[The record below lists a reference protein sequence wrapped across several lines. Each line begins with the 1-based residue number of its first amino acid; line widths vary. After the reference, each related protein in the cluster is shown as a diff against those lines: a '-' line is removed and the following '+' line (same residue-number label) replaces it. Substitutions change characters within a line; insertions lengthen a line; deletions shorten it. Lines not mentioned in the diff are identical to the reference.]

1 MTACRS
7 CGTELLDKARFCH
20 GCGSA
25 LAATATRAEYKQ
37 VTVLFAD
44 VVRSMDIAAAV
55 GPERLREIMT
65 ELVDASS
72 VVVQRYGG
80 TVDKFTGDGI
90 MAVFGAPAALEDHA
104 VRACMAALGIQ
115 QEGTRLAATVEDR
128 DGVTLQ
134 LRVGLNSGQVIA
146 GEIGSGALG
155 YTAVGEQVG
164 MAQRME
170 AIAPP
175 GGVMLSASTAR
186 LVEGAARLGE
196 RESVRIK
203 GAEAPVS
210 AHRLLGMAEE
220 PRGAGRAESDLVGR
234 RWEMSA
240 VEGLLERVIDG
251 HGAVLGVVG
260 PPGIGKSRLVREAMT
275 TAAGRG
281 VEVFTAFAESHTS
294 QVPFH
299 LVARLLRATTG
310 VEGLDGP
317 SARARVRESVPD
329 ADPEDVLLFDDLV
342 GIADPDTPSPV
353 IDPDARRRRLT
364 ALLNAALLARETP
377 AVYVVEDAH
386 WIDEVSESL
395 LAEVLAVIPQTPSLL
410 LVTYRPEYRGALSRA
425 AGAQTIAL
433 APLSDSE
440 TTALITA
447 LLGADTSK
455 GAVGQ
460 KIAERAAGNPFFA
473 EEMVRDLAERNVLS
487 GEPGAYLSAVEVG
500 EVSVPITLQAT
511 IAARIDRLDAPAKRT
526 LSAAAGFTLDLLAA
540 LGIDP
545 VVDDLLAA
553 QFIDQV
559 RFTGQ
564 PEYVFHHP
572 LIRTVAYESQLKS
585 DRAELHRRVAAAI
598 ESRDPAASEENAALV
613 AEHLEAAGDVHAAYG
628 WHMRAATW
636 ATNRDIA
643 AAQLSWERARKIAD
657 ELPAEDPQRAA
668 LRIAPRT
675 MLCGIAWRVHMN
687 VAGDRFEELRELCT
701 AAGDKASLA
710 IGMAG
715 LVMDR
720 GFQARVREASQL
732 ASEAWALIESV
743 GDPTLTVGLSMP
755 VIYAK
760 GECAEWCDVLQ
771 WSQAVIDLADGDP
784 SKGDFIFGSPLA
796 LAFATRGMARYCLGR
811 PGWRDDL
818 QNGLDMA
825 RSADPMSYATVVAYA
840 YIAGI
845 PMGVL
850 CPDDSAVDEIE
861 DAVRI
866 AERSGDDLALSTAG
880 ATLAVALVHRRTAA
894 DRDRGEKLL
903 AEVSDMFL
911 RLGHNLAELPLLNTY
926 SAREMA
932 RRGDRD
938 DALPIMRAAVDA
950 LFREGQLEWG
960 IPATGVLVETLLDR
974 GADGDVAEAEAAI
987 ERLAGAPADD
997 GLVMRELWLLQS
1009 RALLAK
1015 AHGDAAEYA
1024 RLRDSYRDL
1033 ATSLGF
1039 EGHIDRADAMP

>member
-1 MTACRS
+1 
-7 CGTELLDKARFCH
+7 
-20 GCGSA
+20 
-25 LAATATRAEYKQ
+25 
-37 VTVLFAD
+37 
-44 VVRSMDIAAAV
+44 
-55 GPERLREIMT
+55 
-65 ELVDASS
+65 
-72 VVVQRYGG
+72 
-80 TVDKFTGDGI
+80 
-90 MAVFGAPAALEDHA
+90 
-104 VRACMAALGIQ
+104 
-115 QEGTRLAATVEDR
+115 
-128 DGVTLQ
+128 
-134 LRVGLNSGQVIA
+134 
-146 GEIGSGALG
+146 
-155 YTAVGEQVG
+155 
-164 MAQRME
+164 
-170 AIAPP
+170 
-175 GGVMLSASTAR
+175 
-186 LVEGAARLGE
+186 
-196 RESVRIK
+196 
-203 GAEAPVS
+203 
-210 AHRLLGMAEE
+210 
-220 PRGAGRAESDLVGR
+220 
-234 RWEMSA
+234 
-240 VEGLLERVIDG
+240 
-251 HGAVLGVVG
+251 
-260 PPGIGKSRLVREAMT
+260 
-275 TAAGRG
+275 

-526 LSAAAGFTLDLLAA
+526 LSAAAVLGARFTLDLLAA

-628 WHMRAATW
+628 
-636 ATNRDIA
+636 N
-643 AAQLSWERARKIAD
+643 
-657 ELPAEDPQRAA
+657 
-668 LRIAPRT
+668 
-675 MLCGIAWRVHMN
+675 
-687 VAGDRFEELRELCT
+687 
-701 AAGDKASLA
+701 
-710 IGMAG
+710 
-715 LVMDR
+715 
-720 GFQARVREASQL
+720 
-732 ASEAWALIESV
+732 V
-743 GDPTLTVGLSMP
+743 GDQP
-755 VIYAK
+755 
-760 GECAEWCDVLQ
+760 
-771 WSQAVIDLADGDP
+771 
-784 SKGDFIFGSPLA
+784 
-796 LAFATRGMARYCLGR
+796 R
-811 PGWRDDL
+811 
-818 QNGLDMA
+818 
-825 RSADPMSYATVVAYA
+825 
-840 YIAGI
+840 
-845 PMGVL
+845 
-850 CPDDSAVDEIE
+850 
-861 DAVRI
+861 
-866 AERSGDDLALSTAG
+866 
-880 ATLAVALVHRRTAA
+880 HRRCTVELGACPE
-894 DRDRGEKLL
+894 DRR
-903 AEVSDMFL
+903 
-911 RLGHNLAELPLLNTY
+911 
-926 SAREMA
+926 
-932 RRGDRD
+932 
-938 DALPIMRAAVDA
+938 
-950 LFREGQLEWG
+950 
-960 IPATGVLVETLLDR
+960 
-974 GADGDVAEAEAAI
+974 
-987 ERLAGAPADD
+987 
-997 GLVMRELWLLQS
+997 
-1009 RALLAK
+1009 
-1015 AHGDAAEYA
+1015 
-1024 RLRDSYRDL
+1024 
-1033 ATSLGF
+1033 
-1039 EGHIDRADAMP
+1039 